1 MLRHSAGMDRLSEGS
16 IGGHSGNRWCAKHRR
31 CCRTARVPG
40 SPFAPHRSRRHTRPA
55 RKPQEPGKLGKT
67 RVMAECDDR
76 SRRRSERRIKAA
88 GFRVRQTL
96 AAKLVNELV

>member
-1 MLRHSAGMDRLSEGS
+1 
-16 IGGHSGNRWCAKHRR
+16 
-31 CCRTARVPG
+31 
-40 SPFAPHRSRRHTRPA
+40 
-55 RKPQEPGKLGKT
+55 
-67 RVMAECDDR
+67 MAECDDR